1 MELGGP
7 PPVERRVFIR
17 LQTLHLLFTLPTTLS
32 RLQHTVDACMA
43 PVLGSSPPIS
53 PSLTASTSSISQPLP
68 PQDYG
73 PIFRSI
79 QRRSADRLSGDHS
92 AASWRLRSSTGSVGE
107 AEGEGETNSLEADL
121 KLAAE
126 IGVAL
131 LQEKSVFQQRIESM
145 DRANQKL
152 LGRLSNSIKENNQLQ
167 RRLEET
173 VGNLEQAD
181 SSNRALLVSL
191 EEDRKT
197 ISRLSADSGKLVAT
211 STNLRN
217 LQRTHEDT
225 LQELASERKRA
236 SAAENKAKKVTER
249 ANELEERLRTAIA
262 DLEEMRQ
269 DKVLRSRKS
278 GEALA
283 KVRAKYG
290 RGDGEEGSDDRT
302 ATTAG
307 GGGDEVSKYVETD
320 ELLKL
325 VENLVSENN
334 LLRSESMELHG
345 LLESTRE
352 EQIELRSTMANRD
365 VVPEED
371 EEEVRRAENDEDEG
385 PNRFEQ
391 RRLSMFSAT
400 SAPPECITSPSLS
413 QGGGFDHDSHRVP
426 LSPGSSIYHRVGVTS
441 PFSSQPSDLDRSYG
455 FDFSSAEAH
464 NPNRPPAAVKRSTSL
479 RGRRP
484 PPVSSNSTGALNS
497 AKVPFGRSKGHNR
510 RSLSMDIS
518 SSGQGPSPL
527 AESTNVPDSPNPYYS
542 PSTRPA
548 SIFSNASEDP
558 DSSAR
563 PRRHHRPL
571 SLSLG
576 PSLFPGVP
584 EDDSSS
590 SRPVSPFTRG
600 PAPTHRRRASQA
612 ALVNSDSIADSL
624 ASNQS
629 GLGISSSRNR
639 SYVDSETQTSPP
651 PTPIRDTRHPELPSF
666 SQSHSDTSTP
676 HRSPHSHPYRSPSLS
691 PKPTSAR
698 SHTSVSDLS
707 EERLF
712 EAQVVQSGG
721 AQDHRTAAL
730 GQLLEHVV
738 KLLGRLQSAD
748 VATQTKR
755 LAKQNLPGG
764 DVKHVAQ
771 ANLKDLVNE
780 IDSMRDKFRRILEQ
794 ERSALA
800 KETSKATSHLSSES
814 LISRREFVSLVKLLR
829 DLLFEASRLRSLV
842 NRVQLDPSLASRL
855 GDLDDPRESATEFG
869 SEQNAS
875 KLAATTTG
883 GLLAPLSR
891 LFGSTLSP
899 GEHPTL
905 TSRASSAQLRAPL
918 KRGGYSAV
926 TSATVNVEFGKA
938 AVRSSTSEA
947 TTTTTSPAASPAARP
962 DPPKRDI
969 SSIFAG
975 STIRPNDPS
984 FAPSN
989 DLAASSPSPMPQPRR
1004 MPSRSPGL
1012 ASVASS
1018 YLPFGRI
1025 LANSYRPALSSTTN
1039 AVLDSIPHA
1048 PSMSQDPSTASNE
1061 PPPTLLERQLRPR
1074 GLSDS
1079 SIRSTFLSHGIAANP
1094 HHRVLTPATLALSSE
1109 PTRIPTTVDT
1119 SALSTSPG
1127 PSSFVAPSGSGLGA
1141 ISALQKQ
1148 LQADEGLLSVSS
1160 GGGGGSLSRRSSAA
1174 NLRSKP
1180 SQSRLRDQLIP
1191 AASSSASVSID
1202 RSTASSLSTSPAI
1215 ATSPAPIQI
1224 SPPSPVKRSTVTY
1237 ATNSTSSSPVDRST
1251 VPSSLFGTLASG
1263 WSAGWTSASGGGG
1276 TMPDSYKERTRVG
1289 RD

>member
-1 MELGGP
+1 MA
-7 PPVERRVFIR
+7 
-17 LQTLHLLFTLPTTLS
+17 PTTGL
-32 RLQHTVDACMA
+32 
-43 PVLGSSPPIS
+43 SPPTS
-53 PSLTASTSSISQPLP
+53 PSLTSSTCSTSQQPLI

-73 PIFRSI
+73 HIVRSI

-92 AASWRLRSSTGSVGE
+92 AASWRLRSSTGGSSGGGE
-107 AEGEGETNSLEADL
+107 TEIETNSLEADL

-131 LQEKSVFQQRIESM
+131 LQEKGALQQRLESM
-145 DRANQKL
+145 EKANQKL
-152 LGRLSNSIKENNQLQ
+152 LNRLSSSVKENNQLQ

-197 ISRLSADSGKLVAT
+197 ISRLSADSGKLLAT
-211 STNLRN
+211 ATNLHN
-217 LQRTHEDT
+217 LQRSHEDT
-225 LQELASERKRA
+225 LQELAAERKRA
-236 SAAENKAKKVTER
+236 SAAENRVKKVTER

-283 KVRAKYG
+283 KNRAKYS
-290 RGDGEEGSDDRT
+290 RVGEEDTEDT
-302 ATTAG
+302 APSTTFKALAG
-307 GGGDEVSKYVETD
+307 AETIKVDQNVETG

-325 VENLVSENN
+325 VENLVTENN

-352 EQIELRSTMANRD
+352 EQMELRSTMADRD

-371 EEEVRRAENDEDEG
+371 EEDVRRAENDEEDV

-400 SAPPECITSPSLS
+400 SAPPESITSPSLS
-413 QGGGFDHDSHRVP
+413 QGGFDLDTHRIP
-426 LSPGSSIYHRVGVTS
+426 ISPGSSIHRRPWGVS
-441 PFSSQPSDLDRSYG
+441 PFSSHSNDLDRPFG
-455 FDFSSAEAH
+455 LDLAPGDPQQ
-464 NPNRPPAAVKRSTSL
+464 PNRPPASVKRSSSL

-484 PPVSSNSTGALNS
+484 PPVSSNSTGTLNS

-518 SSGQGPSPL
+518 SSIQNGQGPSPL
-527 AESTNVPDSPNPYYS
+527 VDPPNVPDSPNPYYS

-584 EDDSSS
+584 EDESSS
-590 SRPVSPFTRG
+590 SRPVSPFTRA
-600 PAPTHRRRASQA
+600 PAPAHRRRASQA
-612 ALVNSDSIADSL
+612 LVNSDSVADSL
-624 ASNQS
+624 ASGQS
-629 GLGISSSRNR
+629 GLGIGSLHNR
-639 SYVDSETQTSPP
+639 SFVDSETQTSPTNSPIQAP
-651 PTPIRDTRHPELPSF
+651 PLARPEVPSF
-666 SQSHSDTSTP
+666 SQSYSDTSTP
-676 HRSPHSHPYRSPSLS
+676 QRSPHSHPYRSPSLS

-712 EAQVVQSGG
+712 EAQVVQGG
-721 AQDHRTAAL
+721 GNVQDQRTAAL

-748 VATQTKR
+748 IATQTKR

-771 ANLKDLVNE
+771 TNLKDLVTE
-780 IDSMRDKFRRILEQ
+780 IDSMRDRFRRILEQ
-794 ERSALA
+794 ERAAVA
-800 KETSKATSHLSSES
+800 KEPSKALVHSSSES

-842 NRVQLDPSLASRL
+842 NRVQLDPALAPRL
-855 GDLDDPRESATEFG
+855 GELDDPQIDAANLGTD
-869 SEQNAS
+869 AS
-875 KLAATTTG
+875 SSKPTGTAG

-891 LFGSTLSP
+891 LFGSSLSP

-905 TSRASSAQLRAPL
+905 ASRPSSAQLRAPP

-938 AVRSSTSEA
+938 AVRSSSTTNEA
-947 TTTTTSPAASPAARP
+947 TTTTTSPSQPPVTRP

-975 STIRPNDPS
+975 STNRPVDPWVVL
-984 FAPSN
+984 SN
-989 DLAASSPSPMPQPRR
+989 DGAAPSPSPMPQPRR
-1004 MPSRSPGL
+1004 IPSRSPGL

-1018 YLPFGRI
+1018 YLPFSRI
-1025 LANSYRPALSSTTN
+1025 LAGSYRPALSSTTN

-1048 PSMSQDPSTASNE
+1048 PPSTQDPTASDE

-1079 SIRSTFLSHGIAANP
+1079 SIRSTFLSHGISNP

-1109 PTRIPTTVDT
+1109 PTRIAPTAVVAADT
-1119 SALSTSPG
+1119 SSALSTSPG
-1127 PSSFVAPSGSGLGA
+1127 SSSFAASSSGLGA

-1148 LQADEGLLSVSS
+1148 LQADENLLSAP
-1160 GGGGGSLSRRSSAA
+1160 GGGGSLSRRSSAN
-1174 NLRSKP
+1174 NLRAKP
-1180 SQSRLRDQLIP
+1180 SQSRLRDQLLPSTSVAMSINRSQ
-1191 AASSSASVSID
+1191 SSHEGD
-1202 RSTASSLSTSPAI
+1202 TTSLSTSPSLATPPV
-1215 ATSPAPIQI
+1215 AATLSTSPAPIQI
-1224 SPPSPVKRSTVTY
+1224 SPPSPMKRSSTAQ
-1237 ATNSTSSSPVDRST
+1237 ATRSISSSPVERSA
-1251 VPSSLFGTLASG
+1251 VPGSLFGTLASG
-1263 WSAGWTSASGGGG
+1263 WTNGWTSGNGAGS
-1276 TMPDSYKERTRVG
+1276 MPESYKERTRVG

>member
-1 MELGGP
+1 MTPARGLTP
-7 PPVERRVFIR
+7 P
-17 LQTLHLLFTLPTTLS
+17 
-32 RLQHTVDACMA
+32 C
-43 PVLGSSPPIS
+43 SP
-53 PSLTASTSSISQPLP
+53 LTSSISSISSPPP

-73 PIFRSI
+73 HIVRTI
-79 QRRSADRLSGDHS
+79 QRRSADRLSGDHG
-92 AASWRLRSSTGSVGE
+92 AASWRLRTDSAGSGT
-107 AEGEGETNSLEADL
+107 EGEIEPNSLEEDL
-121 KLAAE
+121 RLAAE

-131 LQEKSVFQQRIESM
+131 LQEKAVLQQRVESIEK
-145 DRANQKL
+145 ANQKL
-152 LGRLSNSIKENNQLQ
+152 LHRLSGSVKENNQLQ

-197 ISRLSADSGKLVAT
+197 ISRLSAESGKLVAT
-211 STNLRN
+211 STNLQN
-217 LQRTHEDT
+217 LQRTHQDT
-225 LQELASERKRA
+225 LEELVSERKRA
-236 SAAENKAKKVTER
+236 SAAESKVRRVTER

-283 KVRAKYG
+283 KVRAKLA
-290 RGDGEEGSDDRT
+290 RGEDTSDDRT
-302 ATTAG
+302 AAG
-307 GGGDEVSKYVETD
+307 GGARAESIKNVETD

-325 VENLVSENN
+325 VETLVTENN
-334 LLRSESMELHG
+334 LLRSESLELHG

-352 EQIELRSTMANRD
+352 EQTDLRSTMAERD

-371 EEEVRRAENDEDEG
+371 EEDVRRAENDEDDV
-385 PNRFEQ
+385 PTRFEH

-400 SAPPECITSPSLS
+400 SAPPEGIASPSLS
-413 QGGGFDHDSHRVP
+413 QSGFDIDSQRVP
-426 LSPGSSIYHRVGVTS
+426 MSPGS
-441 PFSSQPSDLDRSYG
+441 
-455 FDFSSAEAH
+455 
-464 NPNRPPAAVKRSTSL
+464 NSL

-484 PPVSSNSTGALNS
+484 PPVSSNSTGALNT

-518 SSGQGPSPL
+518 SSAQSGQGPSPL
-527 AESTNVPDSPNPYYS
+527 VDPHNVPDSPNPYYS
-542 PSTRPA
+542 PSSNRPA

-558 DSSAR
+558 DSSTR

-584 EDDSSS
+584 EDDA
-590 SRPVSPFTRG
+590 SRPVSPFTRA
-600 PAPTHRRRASQA
+600 PAPAHRRRASQA
-612 ALVNSDSIADSL
+612 LLANSESVTDSL
-624 ASNQS
+624 ASAQS
-629 GLGISSSRNR
+629 GLGISASHFAPS
-639 SYVDSETQTSPP
+639 VDSGTQTTPPSSPLHAP
-651 PTPIRDTRHPELPSF
+651 RPDLPSF
-666 SQSHSDTSTP
+666 TQPFSDTSTP

-698 SHTSVSDLS
+698 SHASVSELS

-712 EAQVVQSGG
+712 EAQVVHG
-721 AQDHRTAAL
+721 AGVQEQRTAAL
-730 GQLLEHVV
+730 GQLLEHVA
-738 KLLGRLQSAD
+738 KLLGRLQTAD

-771 ANLKDLVNE
+771 ANLKDLVTE
-780 IDSMRDKFRRILEQ
+780 IDSMRDRFRRILEQ
-794 ERSALA
+794 ERSTLA
-800 KETSKATSHLSSES
+800 KDTPRAASHSSSES

-842 NRVQLDPSLASRL
+842 NRVQLEPSLASRL
-855 GDLDDPRESATEFG
+855 GELDDAQTGASETTDQATSKSAST
-869 SEQNAS
+869 A
-875 KLAATTTG
+875 G

-905 TSRASSAQLRAPL
+905 ISRPSSAQLRAPP

-938 AVRSSTSEA
+938 AVRSSSTDP
-947 TTTTTSPAASPAARP
+947 TTTSPSQTPVSRP
-962 DPPKRDI
+962 DPPRRDL

-975 STIRPNDPS
+975 STARPADPWVVLPNGDG
-984 FAPSN
+984 PSG
-989 DLAASSPSPMPQPRR
+989 ATPAPMPQPRR
-1004 MPSRSPGL
+1004 APSRSPGL

-1018 YLPFGRI
+1018 YLPFSRI
-1025 LANSYRPALSSTTN
+1025 LASSYRPALSSTTN

-1048 PSMSQDPSTASNE
+1048 PPTSHDPSASNE

-1079 SIRSTFLSHGIAANP
+1079 SIRSTFLSHGIANP

-1109 PTRIPTTVDT
+1109 PTRVATSAVVADST
-1119 SALSTSPG
+1119 SALSTNPG
-1127 PSSFVAPSGSGLGA
+1127 SSSFVAPSGLGA

-1148 LQADEGLLSVSS
+1148 LQADEGLLSAPNS
-1160 GGGGGSLSRRSSAA
+1160 GGSLSRRSSAT
-1174 NLRSKP
+1174 NLRAKP
-1180 SQSRLRDQLIP
+1180 SQSRLRDQVVPP
-1191 AASSSASVSID
+1191 AAPASGPVSID
-1202 RSTASSLSTSPAI
+1202 RETPYPTTTSASSVSTTPSLATPSAHVTVSTSPG
-1215 ATSPAPIQI
+1215 PIQI
-1224 SPPSPVKRSTVTY
+1224 SPPSPMKRSTPSHRSTD
-1237 ATNSTSSSPVDRST
+1237 STSSSSPVERGT
-1251 VPSSLFGTLASG
+1251 APNSLFGTLASG
-1263 WSAGWTSASGGGG
+1263 WASGWTSANAE
-1276 TMPDSYKERTRVG
+1276 TMPQSYKERTRLG